1 MFDEQKIAREQ
12 GRTLVVEHGQVIV
25 GMSGRPCPQR
35 QYPLAEIEF
44 HFAVD
49 QQRGRHDLDVGD
61 QRIAKN
67 AAKCAEI
74 IIAARGQR
82 ARQILVP
89 DENRSLWYKRIS
101 LLYKRRVAKN
111 VIGVNMGIDHVANG
125 LRRYVADGGKQSLAF
140 AGAAAGVDHGHR
152 VVADDEAEIGGIA
165 LVRLAHD
172 SDIADMDVD
181 TRRNFGDRQ
190 RRLGGLLFGRT
201 IAAAQ
206 DDDRHRREQ
215 AACIA
220 QRFRAAAIS
229 FGRYCRSLTD
239 HRSGVR
245 SRVAAEISSTLPI
258 ITGPW
263 QERYPAKIRRV
274 SLWRKPASLSDKR
287 SIPGLDNSRGGIR

>member
-35 QYPLAEIEF
+35 QNPFAKIEL

-67 AAKCAEI
+67 ATKCAEI
-74 IIAARGQR
+74 IITARGQR
-82 ARQILVP
+82 ARQILVS
-89 DENRSLWYKRIS
+89 DENSSLWYKRIS

-111 VIGVNMGIDHVANG
+111 VIGVDMRIDHVTNG
-125 LRRYVADGGKQSLAF
+125 LGRYVADGGKQSLAF
-140 AGAAAGVDHGHR
+140 AGAAAGVDDGHR

-190 RRLGGLLFGRT
+190 RRLEGLLFGRAT
-201 IAAAQ
+201 VASQ
-206 DDDRHRREQ
+206 DNDRYRRKQ
-215 AACIA
+215 AACAA
-220 QRFRAAAIS
+220 QRFRAAAIR

-239 HRSGVR
+239 HRSGAR
-245 SRVAAEISSTLPI
+245 CRVAAERLSTLPI
-258 ITGPW
+258 IPGPW
-263 QERYPAKIRRV
+263 QKRYPAKIRRA
-274 SLWRKPASLSDKR
+274 SLW
-287 SIPGLDNSRGGIR
+287 